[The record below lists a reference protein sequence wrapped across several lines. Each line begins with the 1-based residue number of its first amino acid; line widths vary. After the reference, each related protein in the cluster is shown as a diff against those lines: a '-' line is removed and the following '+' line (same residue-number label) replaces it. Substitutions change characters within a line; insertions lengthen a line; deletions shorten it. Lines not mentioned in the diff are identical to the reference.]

1 MWLTKEQQLLWDIA
15 TAHKFDE
22 CLPAEEELQYIL
34 KVNPILWHAIINY
47 QLHKTML
54 DTMIN
59 NLYEELHHLSV
70 KDYM

>member
-1 MWLTKEQQLLWDIA
+1 MALTKEQQLLWDVA

-34 KVNPILWHAIINY
+34 KVNPILRHAIINY

-54 DTMIN
+54 DSLTKSIH
-59 NLYEELHHLSV
+59 EELYHLS
-70 KDYM
+70 Y